1 MPTKLNLAFDKSAR
15 SIDQDGRLHVAMSN
29 ISKAIVNPY
38 RGAEIPDADKLGLDP
53 DRIYFLLRDPA
64 ELAKAADTFNNIP
77 VLDRHIPV
85 FADAPQKEFV
95 VGSTGTDAMYSDPY
109 LRNSLVIWDAVAIAG
124 IETKEQC
131 ELSSAYRYDAD
142 MTPGTFAGVAYDGR
156 GNRFVAIAG

>member
-1 MPTKLNLAFDKSAR
+1 LAFDKSAR

-77 VLDRHIPV
+77 VLNRHIPV

-95 VGSTGTDAMYSDPY
+95 VGSTGTDAAYNDPY
-109 LRNSLVIWDAVAIAG
+109 LRNSLVIWDSVAIAG

-131 ELSSAYRYDAD
+131 ELSSAYWYYAKYQ
-142 MTPGTFAGVAYDGR
+142 G
-156 GNRFVAIAG
+156 